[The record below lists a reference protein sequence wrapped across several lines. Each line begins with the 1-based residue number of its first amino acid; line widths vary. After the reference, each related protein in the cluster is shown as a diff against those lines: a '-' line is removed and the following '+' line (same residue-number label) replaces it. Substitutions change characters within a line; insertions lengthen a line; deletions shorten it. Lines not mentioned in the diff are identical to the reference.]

1 MKISRQEAQSGPV
14 RWLLRI
20 SGWFILVIGI
30 FTLIITVIIPENSL
44 FPFYYF
50 DPSPLI
56 IGAFLVILDLLL
68 PDPVREARRMKK
80 KLKKLYRAV
89 YNALPSNASV
99 FELAK
104 KTSGFSNSGFSNLEM
119 QIRLYPHIAKA
130 LFQRAATK
138 ETLSYIHKLNPQAS
152 YEICVDIL
160 NTVKNQTSNNQPNHN

>member
-1 MKISRQEAQSGPV
+1 MKISRQDAQSGPV

-20 SGWFILVIGI
+20 SGWFALVIGI
-30 FTLIITVIIPENSL
+30 FIGIFTVIIPENTL
-44 FPFYYF
+44 FLFDYF
-50 DPSPLI
+50 AQNLI

-68 PDPVREARRMKK
+68 PDPAREARRMKK

-104 KTSGFSNSGFSNLEM
+104 KTSGFSNLEM
-119 QIRLYPHIAKA
+119 QIRLYPHIAKV
-130 LFQRAATK
+130 LFQRAAAK

-160 NTVKNQTSNNQPNHN
+160 NTVKNQTSNNQPNHK